1 MIPFVFWP
9 FLNIPCHIAS
19 RFCEKHVSYWQ
30 KREQSIKKNHDEK
43 KENVKMPGKT
53 RTVVSLKNDTTLGTE
68 HAYIIR
74 HERRERNESRRS
86 KNRVKD

>member
-1 MIPFVFWP
+1 
-9 FLNIPCHIAS
+9 LNIPCHIAS

-53 RTVVSLKNDTTLGTE
+53 RTVVSLK
-68 HAYIIR
+68 
-74 HERRERNESRRS
+74 
-86 KNRVKD
+86 K